1 MNIIVRAG
9 ELAEAVRVFVG
20 HGRQYYYEVML
31 SGYTCP
37 QCGGALVMVAE
48 SVCLCVSCRH
58 TLDPTVTFQRCTA
71 CGGKPRLRICRYRCR
86 RCGMDIPTHF
96 VFDGRVFDREYFRE
110 RMAQSRRRKQQKQ
123 QRWQEILA
131 ANRSETLEKPA
142 IDLDSIPGLAE
153 ALDSLAVIP
162 ELEAWL
168 PLCKGFDL
176 KRYERHL
183 QAHIGPIEIGFE
195 EIPSLEENPRLDR
208 IWRFIAVIFMAHV
221 GQIEIFHEGTEIMVI
236 AKNETD

>member
-37 QCGGALVMVAE
+37 QCGGGLVMIAE
-48 SVCLCVSCRH
+48 SVCRCVSCRH
-58 TLDPTVTFQRCTA
+58 TLDPTVTFQRCTV
-71 CGGKPRLRICRYRCR
+71 CGGRPHLRICRYRCR
-86 RCGMDIPTHF
+86 RCGMDIPTRF

-123 QRWQEILA
+123 TRWQEILTR
-131 ANRSETLEKPA
+131 NRSETLEKPA
-142 IDLDSIPGLAE
+142 IELDSIPGLAE
-153 ALDSLAVIP
+153 ALDSLAAIP
-162 ELEAWL
+162 ELEVWL
-168 PLCKGFDL
+168 PLCRGFDL
-176 KRYERHL
+176 KRYESHL
-183 QAHIGPIEIGFE
+183 QTHIGPIEVGFDD
-195 EIPSLEENPRLDR
+195 IPSLEESPRLDR
-208 IWRFIAVIFMAHV
+208 IWRFVAIIFMAHA